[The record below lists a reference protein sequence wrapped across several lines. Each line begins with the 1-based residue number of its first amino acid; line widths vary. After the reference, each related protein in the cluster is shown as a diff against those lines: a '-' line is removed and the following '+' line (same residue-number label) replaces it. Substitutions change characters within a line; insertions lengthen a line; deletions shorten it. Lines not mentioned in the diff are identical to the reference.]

1 MDITKKNIFILML
14 LVMIGL
20 GLLDSFLYF
29 FDINLH
35 LESIG
40 VTLLFLYVAIK
51 SQYDIIKSSK
61 ASGSNLLKDIILPS
75 LILWF
80 FMLIFLKIN
89 LT

>member
-1 MDITKKNIFILML
+1 MDITKKNIFILTL

-35 LESIG
+35 LRSIG
-40 VTLLFLYVAIK
+40 ITLLFLYIAIK
-51 SQYDIIKSSK
+51 SQYDIIKIAK
-61 ASGSNLLKDIILPS
+61 TSGSNLLKDIILPS
-75 LILWF
+75 LVLWF
-80 FMLIFLKIN
+80 FIIIFLKIN